1 MVTKGTQ
8 EIEKMTADA
17 NALASQF
24 KAMARILRHCKD
36 ASALFDY
43 LFHGIPEG
51 DRREMLAQAKNWFR
65 PLLLGDQGP
74 LSRLMRQNFQERF
87 GKNIEDTSI
96 CLGDPN
102 SRNDLALYSWPHYY
116 DVKVGKQ
123 TYLTSWEL
131 EIFSLFDELLGHLE
145 RHPQLEIHLRVG
157 GAGRLLKNQTG
168 HFRWDPGKTP
178 VKLGDQAQ
186 QHMILAKYLMNVVDE
201 KKLDVYFS
209 QLAVLPD
216 FYKNFDS
223 GNPDNYRFETDVKS
237 EIMYLSDLRQPKG
250 WHRADTRAYQ
260 ALHRSV
266 HMVLNDDINCKL
278 IDWFTGL
285 PCFVFDDPEDTQ
297 KQLDELKQAAL
308 DQLPKI
314 RQGQDEYV
322 AYPFKQFMNDLNQK
336 LSDFFGRSFADVK
349 YSVELEKYTGD
360 TDDLFKVLDQ
370 SVAELDL

>member
-8 EIEKMTADA
+8 EIEKMTDDA
-17 NALASQF
+17 NELASQF
-24 KAMARILRHCKD
+24 KAMSRILRHCED

-43 LFHGIPEG
+43 LFYGIPEG
-51 DRREMLAQAKNWFR
+51 DRREKLAQAKNWFR
-65 PLLLGDQGP
+65 PLLLGDQGK
-74 LSRLMRQNFQERF
+74 LSRLLGQNFQERF
-87 GKNIEDTSI
+87 GENIEDTPI
-96 CLGDPN
+96 CLGDPD
-102 SRNDLALYSWPHYY
+102 SRNGLALYTWPHNY

-123 TYLTSWEL
+123 KYLTRWEL
-131 EIFSLFDELLGHLE
+131 EVFSLFDELLGHSE
-145 RHPQLEIHLRVG
+145 HQPQLEINLRVS

-168 HFRWDPGKTP
+168 HFRWDKSKTP

-186 QHMILAKYLMNVVDE
+186 QHVILAKYLRNVVDE
-201 KKLDVYFS
+201 KKLDAYLS

-237 EIMYLSDLRQPKG
+237 EIMYLSDLRHPKG

-260 ALHRSV
+260 ALNRSA
-266 HMVLNDDINCKL
+266 HMVLSDDINCKL

-285 PCFVFDDPEDTQ
+285 PCFVFDDPEDIQ

-308 DQLPKI
+308 DQLPEI
-314 RQGQDEYV
+314 RQGQNEYV
-322 AYPFKQFMNDLNQK
+322 AYPFKQFMNGLNQK
-336 LSDFFGRSFADVK
+336 LSDFFGRPFADVK

-360 TDDLFKVLDQ
+360 TYDLFKVLDQ
-370 SVAELDL
+370 SVAELDV

>member
-8 EIEKMTADA
+8 EIEKMTNDA

-36 ASALFDY
+36 VSALFDY

-51 DRREMLAQAKNWFR
+51 DRRETLAQAKNWFR
-65 PLLLGDQGP
+65 PLLLGDQGR
-74 LSRLMRQNFQERF
+74 LSRLMEQNFQERF
-87 GKNIEDTSI
+87 GKYLDGTPLA
-96 CLGDPN
+96 CGDPD
-102 SRNDLALYSWPHYY
+102 SRNDLALYSLTHDYHVAY
-116 DVKVGKQ
+116 QKV
-123 TYLTSWEL
+123 TYQASWRL
-131 EIFSLFDELLGHLE
+131 SVFSFFDELLNHYDCE
-145 RHPQLEIHLRVG
+145 PQLRIKISIHNSSQ
-157 GAGRLLKNQTG
+157 LLKRQVG
-168 HFRWDPGKTP
+168 HFRWDKSKTP

-186 QHMILAKYLMNVVDE
+186 QHVILAKYLMNVVDE
-201 KKLDVYFS
+201 KKLDAYLS

-216 FYKNFDS
+216 FYKNFDP
-223 GNPDNYRFETDVKS
+223 GNPDNYRFATDVKS
-237 EIMYLSDLRQPKG
+237 EIMYLSDLRQAKG
-250 WHRADTRAYQ
+250 FHRMNTRAYQ

-266 HMVLNDDINCKL
+266 HMVLNNDINCKL

-285 PCFVFDDPEDTQ
+285 PCFVFDDPEDIQ

-308 DQLPKI
+308 DQLPEI
-314 RQGQDEYV
+314 RQGQDESV
-322 AYPFKQFMNDLNQK
+322 AYPFKQFMDDLNQK

-360 TDDLFKVLDQ
+360 TYDLFKVLDQ

>member
-1 MVTKGTQ
+1 MVIKGIQ
-8 EIEKMTADA
+8 EIEKMTDDA
-17 NALASQF
+17 NELASQF
-24 KAMARILRHCKD
+24 KAMVQILRYCEN
-36 ASALFDY
+36 ASDLFDY

-51 DRREMLAQAKNWFR
+51 DRRETLAQAKDWFR
-65 PLLLGDQGP
+65 PLLLSDQGR
-74 LSRLMRQNFQERF
+74 LARLMGKNFQERF
-87 GKNIEDTSI
+87 GKNIEDTPI

-102 SRNDLALYSWPHYY
+102 SRNDLALYSLPHDY
-116 DVKVGKQ
+116 DVSVGKQ
-123 TYLTSWEL
+123 KYLASWKL
-131 EIFSLFDELLGHLE
+131 EVFSLFDELLGHSE
-145 RHPQLEIHLRVG
+145 RQPQIEIHLRVS

-168 HFRWDPGKTP
+168 HFRWDPEKTP

-186 QHMILAKYLMNVVDE
+186 QHVILAKYLMNVVDE
-201 KKLDVYFS
+201 KKLDAYLS

-223 GNPDNYRFETDVKS
+223 GNPDNYRFETDVES

-260 ALHRSV
+260 SLKRSA
-266 HMVLNDDINCKL
+266 HMVLSDDINCKL
-278 IDWFTGL
+278 IDWFISL
-285 PCFVFDDPEDTQ
+285 PCFVFDDPEDIQ

-314 RQGQDEYV
+314 RQGQDEYL
-322 AYPFKQFMNDLNQK
+322 AYSFKPFMNGLNQK
-336 LSDFFGRSFADVK
+336 LSDFFGRPFADVK

-360 TDDLFKVLDQ
+360 TYDLFKVLDQ

>member
-8 EIEKMTADA
+8 EIEKMADDA
-17 NALASQF
+17 NELASQF
-24 KAMARILRHCKD
+24 KAMSRILLHCED

-43 LFHGIPEG
+43 LFYGILEG
-51 DRREMLAQAKNWFR
+51 DRREKLAQAKNWFR
-65 PLLLGDQGP
+65 PLLLGDQGR
-74 LSRLMRQNFQERF
+74 LSRLMEQNFQERF
-87 GKNIEDTSI
+87 GKNIEDTPI

-102 SRNDLALYSWPHYY
+102 SRNDLALYSCPHYY

-131 EIFSLFDELLGHLE
+131 EIFSLFDELLGYLE
-145 RHPQLEIHLRVG
+145 RQPQLEIHLRVG

-186 QHMILAKYLMNVVDE
+186 QHMILAKYLMKTVDE
-201 KKLDVYFS
+201 KKLDAYLP
-209 QLAVLPD
+209 QLVVLPD
-216 FYKNFDS
+216 FYKNFDP
-223 GNPDNYRFETDVKS
+223 GNSDNYRFETDVKS
-237 EIMYLSDLRQPKG
+237 EIMYLSELRHPKG

-285 PCFVFDDPEDTQ
+285 PCFVFDDPEDIQ

-370 SVAELDL
+370 SVAELDV